1 MERQDSM
8 SEASSH
14 AAGALKPGERI
25 GKYEIREQLGSGG
38 QAIVYKAYDA
48 LLDRFVAIKQ
58 IAPNLA
64 QDEDYRRDLQEN
76 IRKIA
81 RLGQKNEAIVTIHE
95 LIEDDRGLF
104 YVMEFVEGHTLETL
118 LRESD
123 GPIEVKATVLILFRL
138 AAALH
143 DVHGEGICHRDMKP
157 SNVILTEGLRPKII
171 DFGVAAATGGEASM
185 PLATTKYLAPEVY
198 EDRTVDG
205 RSDIYSLGFI
215 VYEMLLGRKQF
226 HEIFADVVRDRH
238 SEAVRWMKWHGNEQV
253 TAPLLHEVNP
263 AVPLAL
269 SRIVD
274 RMIHKNPDQRY
285 ASTEELGRDIKKSF
299 SPKTR
304 KGPAETPARPQPK
317 PSARDETISRLREPT
332 GIGSLE
338 GEELEVPAAGEE
350 TGQPEPL
357 HATPRQASE
366 DHTDLAEGPA
376 TAPLPPQPMTKRRK
390 VALLLVAAGLFAV
403 VLGGGVWWM
412 LQIRARNAAR
422 RQSAGVVYK
431 QAMDEFKQQNYIEAR
446 EGFEDVLAR
455 HPQTLQG
462 RLARVMAPM
471 ARAHLAIE
479 TGRWDTAQLEE
490 RDAEQATQTLQAET
504 ADKKVADWTRTKLD
518 DIEQI
523 RQKRHS
529 YRAFAE
535 AVARAESALA
545 QPVPPDRVEEHF
557 RDIQRNL
564 EDALSLAGVELTPE
578 QDRAVA
584 ELRRRIERQRVLT
597 QVNALLARGDEHID
611 AGHLT
616 EADQAYAQ
624 ARGLLQGE
632 DPAVALLGKDQRADL
647 LETVRTRRKDITGRA
662 RTQQALQAITQA
674 EQDKDTAALRS
685 ALQKALEL
693 ETLSQAQRR
702 QFTQR
707 LKDLRI
713 EEALGKARRLIG
725 EGNTAGAREALKRVL
740 ALAPEHEEATT
751 LLGDLDRRAK
761 RTDLIRQGDQAYTAR
776 EFDKALQ
783 FYRQAAKTGPSE
795 TLKTKIADCLFE
807 LKLAE
812 ADQLVQQGLYPQAES
827 AYARAKEIRPARSDD
842 VDARLLTLRTRRQYQ
857 RFIEEGDEAMKAN
870 RWQDAVRWYTQ
881 AQQTINTAEVAKRID
896 LTNYKKFITQGKEA
910 LQEEDFAVARWNFKQ
925 ALNYMDTPEARELLT
940 RAEQER
946 SE

>member
-1 MERQDSM
+1 M
-8 SEASSH
+8 SEASPH
-14 AAGALKPGERI
+14 AAGALKPGDRI
-25 GKYEIREQLGSGG
+25 GKYEIRQQLGSGG
-38 QAIVYKAYDA
+38 QAIVYKGYDA

-64 QDEDYRRDLQEN
+64 QDEEYRNDLQEN

-81 RLGQKNEAIVTIHE
+81 RLGQKNEALVTVHE

-143 DVHGEGICHRDMKP
+143 DVHAEGICHRDMKP

-171 DFGVAAATGGEASM
+171 DFGVAAAVGGEASM

-226 HEIFADVVRDRH
+226 NEIFADVVRDRH

-274 RMIHKNPDQRY
+274 RMIQKNPDQRY
-285 ASTEELGRDIKKSF
+285 ANTEELGRDIKKSF
-299 SPKTR
+299 SPKSRQAGAAQPSPR
-304 KGPAETPARPQPK
+304 KSARR
-317 PSARDETISRLREPT
+317 SARDETISRLREPA

-338 GEELEVPAAGEE
+338 GEELDVPEAGAEAE
-350 TGQPEPL
+350 SPEPL
-357 HATPRQASE
+357 HATPRQAGE
-366 DHTDLAEGPA
+366 DDTGLAEGPA
-376 TAPLPPQPMTKRRK
+376 TAPLPAQPMTKRRK
-390 VALLLVAAGLFAV
+390 IALIAVAAGLFAV
-403 VLGGGVWWM
+403 VLGGGIWWM

-431 QAMDEFKQQNYIEAR
+431 DAMDAFKQQNFAQAR
-446 EGFEDVLAR
+446 GGFEDVLTR

-479 TGRWDTAQLEE
+479 DGRWDTAQLEE
-490 RDAEQATQTLQAET
+490 RQAEQAAQALQAET

-523 RQKRHS
+523 RRKRHS

-535 AVARAESALA
+535 AVTRAESALS
-545 QPVPPDRVEEHF
+545 QPVPPDRIEENF

-578 QDRAVA
+578 QDQAVA
-584 ELRRRIERQRVLT
+584 DLRRRIDRQRVLT
-597 QVNALLARGDEHID
+597 QVNALLARGDEHLD
-611 AGHLT
+611 AGRLT

-624 ARGLLQGE
+624 AGDLLQGE
-632 DPAVALLGKDQRADL
+632 DPAVALVSEKKRADL
-647 LETVRTRRKDITGRA
+647 LRTVQTRRKDITGKA
-662 RTQQALQAITQA
+662 RTQQALEAIAQA
-674 EQDKDTAALRS
+674 ERDNDTAALRS

-693 ETLSQAQRR
+693 PTLSTSQRQQLTR
-702 QFTQR
+702 R
-707 LKDLRI
+707 LRDLRI
-713 EEALGKARRLIG
+713 DSAMETARRLVG
-725 EGNTAGAREALKRVL
+725 QGNTAGAREALKRVL
-740 ALAPEHEEATT
+740 ALAPDHAEATT
-751 LLGDLDRRAK
+751 LLGDLDRQARRAN
-761 RTDLIRQGDQAYTAR
+761 LIRQGDQAYTAR

-783 FYRQAAKTGPSE
+783 FYRQAAQTGPSD

-812 ADQLVQQGLYPQAES
+812 ADRFVQQGQYTQAET
-827 AYARAKEIRPARSDD
+827 AYARAKEIRPERSDD

-857 RFIEEGDEAMKAN
+857 RFLEEGDEAMKAN
-870 RWQDAVRWYTQ
+870 RWQDAIRWYTQ

-910 LQEEDFAVARWNFKQ
+910 LREEDFAVARWNFKQ
-925 ALNYMDTPEARELLT
+925 ALDYMDTPEARNLLT
-940 RAEQER
+940 QAEQER
-946 SE
+946 TE